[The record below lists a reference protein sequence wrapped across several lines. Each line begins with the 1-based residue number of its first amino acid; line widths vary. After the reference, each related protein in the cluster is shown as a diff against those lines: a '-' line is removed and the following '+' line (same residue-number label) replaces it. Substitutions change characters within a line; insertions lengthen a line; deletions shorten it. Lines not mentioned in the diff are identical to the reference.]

1 MKTLLLFLGLMSSV
15 NSFAQL
21 MPVASKSFG
30 TIVDLRAQAGT
41 DNVQVLVQGLST
53 VGDQNGGIYYWNST
67 STAIDDGFITLAVT
81 GVPTG
86 RWIRMP
92 NSNTIKGTSTFS
104 ALALTSSYVI
114 NHGLPFTPLQVFI
127 QAKTANAA
135 VPSWIS
141 NINSTSFT
149 VNFSSVPLLGT
160 LNLSFDW
167 LAVKN

>member
-1 MKTLLLFLGLMSSV
+1 MKKLLLFIALLCSL

-41 DNVQVLVQGLST
+41 DNVQVLVQGLSV
-53 VGDQNGGIYYWNST
+53 VGDQNGGVYYWNST
-67 STAIDDGFITLAVT
+67 STGTDDGFITLAVT
-81 GVPTG
+81 GVTPG
-86 RWIRMP
+86 RWVRMP

-104 ALALTSSYVI
+104 AVTLQSAYVI
-114 NHGLPFTPLQVFI
+114 SHGLPFTPLQVFI

-135 VPSWIS
+135 VPSWVS

-160 LNLSFDW
+160 LNLTFDW